1 MDEVPA
7 ANAPTRELDP
17 RELSVAE
24 LLVVELTSE
33 ETHDLRRRVLR
44 AGTPSDVVV
53 FAQDA
58 DPATFHLGVRSGA
71 TGQLL
76 AVSTY
81 TPAGTDLR
89 PGAVAWQLRGMAVDS
104 GLQGHGVGKM
114 LLSTAIERLRHEGA
128 EVLWANARDSAMAFY
143 ERLGM
148 TMVGPGFTTAD
159 TLLPHHRVVLDLA
172 PLA

>member
-1 MDEVPA
+1 VDDRSPQEQIVDE
-7 ANAPTRELDP
+7 LI
-17 RELSVAE
+17 
-24 LLVVELTSE
+24 VVELTSD
-33 ETHDLRRRVLR
+33 ETHDVRRRVLR
-44 AGTPSDVVV
+44 VGTPSDDVV

-71 TGQLL
+71 TGRLL

-104 GLQGHGVGKM
+104 SLQGHGVGTV
-114 LLSTAIERLRHEGA
+114 LLSAAIERLRHAGA
-128 EVLWANARDSAMAFY
+128 EVLWANARDSAMTFY
-143 ERLGM
+143 ERMGM

-159 TLLPHHRVVLDLA
+159 TLLPHHRVVLDLP